1 MDQKI
6 FEKLI
11 DVKDRLCRVET
22 SLIEGYSKSMTVAN
36 FIMLKR
42 EVGRLEAALRE
53 KL

>member
-11 DVKDRLCRVET
+11 DMKDRLCRVEV
-22 SLIEGYSKSMTVAN
+22 SLIEGYSKAMTVAN
-36 FIMLKR
+36 FIMLR
-42 EVGRLEAALRE
+42 RAVDRLEAALRE